1 MSFTTIKAPHILL
14 PKKGVDMNA
23 WAVIACD
30 QFTSNMEYWDDVEK
44 LVGDKP
50 STLRMMFPEAYLGK
64 VDDTSFIKK
73 VNSTIQEYLD
83 TNVLVDQGEC
93 FILVERKT
101 SVVERRLGLVISI
114 DLEDYTYEKGVK
126 SLIRASEATIV
137 ERIPP
142 RLKIRENA
150 PVELPHILFLFD
162 DKKRQIIEKLW
173 ENRKNF
179 EKVYD
184 FELNKD
190 GGHIT
195 GYKISDTKP
204 IINQFENLLKE
215 NNNGLLFIV
224 GDGNHSLATAKAHW
238 DKIKVSLSE
247 EERKSHPAR
256 YALVEAL
263 NIYDE
268 GLIFEPIHRVIFN
281 VDESFLPGLRK
292 ALGGEYESYT
302 YSVESGKEKLMMP
315 KVGPEA
321 YEKVQAYV
329 DAYLL
334 AHKQA
339 SVDYIHDEDE
349 VISVA
354 KKHPGSVG
362 LIMPALTKG
371 DIFDYIAKDKVL
383 PRKAFSMGHA
393 TEKRYYLESQRI
405 K

>member
-1 MSFTTIKAPHILL
+1 MSFSTIKAPHILL
-14 PKKGVDMNA
+14 PKKGIDMTA

-30 QFTSNMEYWDDVEK
+30 QFTSQMEYWNDVEK

-50 STLRMMFPEAYLGK
+50 STLRMIFPEAYLGK
-64 VDDTSFIKK
+64 VDEGAFINK
-73 VNSTIQEYLD
+73 VNHTIQDYLD
-83 TNVLVDQGEC
+83 NGILVDQGEC

-101 SVVERRLGLVISI
+101 SIVEKRLGLMIAI
-114 DLEDYTYEKGVK
+114 DLEDYTYEKGIK

-142 RLKIRENA
+142 RLRIRENA

-162 DKKRQIIEKLW
+162 DKKRKIIEKLW
-173 ENRKNF
+173 EKRGDF

-184 FELNKD
+184 FELNQN
-190 GGHIT
+190 GGHLK
-195 GYKISDTKP
+195 GYKITETEP
-204 IINQFENLLKE
+204 IIKQFEALLKE

-238 DKIKVSLSE
+238 DKIKVNLNE
-247 EERKSHPAR
+247 KERENHPAR

-281 VDESFLPGLRK
+281 VEESFVPGLK
-292 ALGGEYESYT
+292 NVLGGEYESYIFA
-302 YSVESGKEKLMMP
+302 SNKKEKLMMP

-321 YEKVQAYV
+321 YEKVQSYV
-329 DAYLL
+329 DAYLSE
-334 AHKQA
+334 HKQA
-339 SVDYIHDEDE
+339 SVDYIHDEDQTLE
-349 VISVA
+349 VAKNNPNSVA
-354 KKHPGSVG
+354 I
-362 LIMPALTKG
+362 IMPALTKG

-393 TEKRYYLESQRI
+393 TEKRYYLESKKI
-405 K
+405 I